1 MPATK
6 RVLGSTAD
14 LAALRAQLEVLAK
27 SGAHEQVVDVLLALV
42 EKQQSEIHDLAQ
54 RYMAALRQMH
64 RKKSEK
70 ISADQLALFLA
81 QLPPGEAARAEVEVE
96 PLPDAD
102 EPETEKPKRRGGRK
116 PLPDDLRREIVEVPL
131 CTEERICDGCG
142 KEKNKVWTESQLT
155 LEFKPAELFVIE
167 HRREVRACGP
177 CQQGVATA
185 PPAPKPIEGGR
196 PGPGLLAHIVT
207 SKLHDGLPLYRQ
219 SQIFRRSGVEIA
231 DSTLGDWFAA
241 SAHVAEPLCKQA
253 RRQTLVSYLMSLDD
267 TGMPVLDRDHPKGI
281 RRGHIWTFIGDAG
294 RVGFCEFTPD
304 WKGKW
309 PLAILDEFS
318 GEVVQSDGYAGID
331 PYFARRHPTPK
342 RRAGCMD
349 HCRRKFR
356 DALDAGDVRAAVVVS
371 LMRDLY
377 AVEERARTA
386 GASLDDLAFRRRA
399 HSRPI
404 VDRLHQ
410 LIAELH
416 GKVPPKSPLGKA
428 TTYAINQWPT
438 LTVFLD
444 DPRVP
449 LSNIHVEQQ
458 QRRTALGRKNYLF
471 AGSDEG
477 GRRLAI
483 LQTLLVCCDLVDAPP
498 FEYLRDVFAKIADG
512 WPQSRIAELLPAA
525 WLANQR
531 RQQPNGDAVADT
543 ASPC

>member
-1 MPATK
+1 MTATK
-6 RVLGSTAD
+6 RVLGSTTD
-14 LAALRAQLEVLAK
+14 LAGLRAQLEVLAK
-27 SGAHEQVVDVLLALV
+27 SGAHEQVIEVLLALV
-42 EKQQSEIHDLAQ
+42 EKQQSELRHLAE
-54 RYMAALRQMH
+54 RYTAALRQMH
-64 RKKSEK
+64 RRKSEK
-70 ISADQLALFLA
+70 ISPDQLALFLA
-81 QLPPGEAARAEVEVE
+81 QLAPAEAARAAVEVE
-96 PLPDAD
+96 PLPQAG
-102 EPETEKPKRRGGRK
+102 EPEPERPKRRGGRK
-116 PLPDDLRREIVEVPL
+116 PLPDHLRREIVPIPL
-131 CTEERICDGCG
+131 AAHERICDACG

-167 HRREVRACGP
+167 HQREVRACGP
-177 CQQGVATA
+177 CQQGVVTA
-185 PPAPKPIEGGR
+185 PSAPKPIEGGR

-219 SQIFRRSGVEIA
+219 SQIFRRSGVELA
-231 DSTLGDWFAA
+231 DSTLGDWFGACA
-241 SAHVAEPLCKQA
+241 DAAEPLYKEA
-253 RRQTLVSYLMSLDD
+253 RRQTLASYLMSLDD

-281 RRGHIWTFIGDAG
+281 RRGHVWTFIGDAG

-318 GEVVQSDGYAGID
+318 GEVVQSDGYAGINS
-331 PYFARRHPTPK
+331 YFARQHSLPK

-349 HCRRKFR
+349 HARRKFK
-356 DALDAGDVRAAVVVS
+356 DALDAGDLRGAVVVS

-377 AVEERARTA
+377 AVEDRARKA

-404 VDRLHQ
+404 VDRLQQ

-416 GKVPPKSPLGKA
+416 GKITPKSPLGKA
-428 TTYAINQWPT
+428 TTYAINQWST
-438 LTVFLD
+438 LTAFLD
-444 DPRVP
+444 DPRIP
-449 LSNIHVEQQ
+449 LSNIIVEQQ

-483 LQTLLVCCDLVDAPP
+483 LQTLIVCCDLADAPP
-498 FEYLRDVFAKIADG
+498 VEYLRDVFAKIADG
-512 WPQSRIAELLPAA
+512 WPHSRIRDLLPAA

-531 RQQPNGDAVADT
+531 RQQADSDAVTDA
-543 ASPC
+543 ASRS

>member
-1 MPATK
+1 MTATK
-6 RVLGSTAD
+6 RVLGSTTD
-14 LAALRAQLEVLAK
+14 LAGLRAQLDTLAK
-27 SGAHEQVVDVLLALV
+27 SGAHDQVVDILLTLV
-42 EKQQSEIHDLAQ
+42 EKQQSEIRALAQ

-64 RKKSEK
+64 RPKSEK
-70 ISADQLALFLA
+70 ISPDQLALFLA
-81 QLPPGEAARAEVEVE
+81 QLPPAEAARAEVEVE
-96 PLPDAD
+96 PLPEAQ
-102 EPETEKPKRRGGRK
+102 EPEADKPRRRGGRR
-116 PLPDDLRREIVEVPL
+116 PLPDNLRREIVPIPL
-131 CTEERICDGCG
+131 PTEERICDSCG
-142 KEKNKVWTESQLT
+142 KEKNKAWTESQLT
-155 LEFKPAELFVIE
+155 LEFKPAELYIIE

-177 CQQGVATA
+177 CQEGVATA

-241 SAHVAEPLCKQA
+241 SADCGEPLWREA
-253 RRQTLVSYLMSLDD
+253 RRQTLASYLMSLDD

-281 RRGHIWTFIGDAG
+281 RRGHIWTFIGDAS

-309 PLAILDEFS
+309 PLAILDEFA

-331 PYFARRHPTPK
+331 SYFTRRHPKPK

-349 HCRRKFR
+349 HGRRKFK
-356 DALDAGDVRAAVVVS
+356 DALDAGDVRAAVVLS

-377 AVEERARTA
+377 AVEKDARQA

-399 HSRPI
+399 YSRPI
-404 VDRLHQ
+404 VGRLHQ

-458 QRRTALGRKNYLF
+458 QRRTALGRKNFLF

-483 LQTLLVCCDLVDAPP
+483 LQTLVVCCDLVDAPT
-498 FEYLRDVFAKIADG
+498 FEYLRDAFAKIAGG
-512 WPQSRIAELLPAA
+512 WPQGRIAELLPAA

-531 RQQPNGDAVADT
+531 RQ
-543 ASPC
+543 